1 MTITLTAKQSEN
13 GMVMNTSTI
22 EKKVKRCAQI
32 PGPSSHA
39 EKTKFKRYFVSFIS
53 SFILPTWKWSSL
65 KLMVSYYSSNFDI
78 TYPNLTLNRV

>member
-39 EKTKFKRYFVSFIS
+39 GKKQNLRDISFLLYQVL
-53 SFILPTWKWSSL
+53 FYLLGNGPL
-65 KLMVSYYSSNFDI
+65 
-78 TYPNLTLNRV
+78 

>member
-39 EKTKFKRYFVSFIS
+39 EKKQNLRDISFLLVYQLL
-53 SFILPTWKWSSL
+53 FYLLGNGPL
-65 KLMVSYYSSNFDI
+65 
-78 TYPNLTLNRV
+78 